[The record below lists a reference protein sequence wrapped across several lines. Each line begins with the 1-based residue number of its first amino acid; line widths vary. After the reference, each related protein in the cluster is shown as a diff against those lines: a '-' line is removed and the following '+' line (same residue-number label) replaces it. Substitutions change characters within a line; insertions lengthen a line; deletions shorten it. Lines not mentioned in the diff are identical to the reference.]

1 MTVPGHFAP
10 ERGSGS
16 GSELYVVI
24 GHAPRHLDRN
34 VTLAGRVLRGMERLS
49 TLPRGTGALGF
60 YEKAEQRVPMVSIR
74 VAADL
79 PKAERPQLEVLRT
92 NTTTFA
98 EFVEARRS
106 RREDWFLD
114 PVGRIELCNVPI
126 PVRDISRK

>member
-1 MTVPGHFAP
+1 MPVPGHFAP
-10 ERGSGS
+10 EHGSGS

-34 VTLAGRVLRGMERLS
+34 VTLAGRVLRGMKRLS

-60 YEKAEQRVPMVSIR
+60 YEKGEQRVIR

-92 NTTTFA
+92 DTTTFDDIPA
-98 EFVEARRS
+98 LAPKVAIVTGANSGLGLETSAGPAGK
-106 RREDWFLD
+106 DW
-114 PVGRIELCNVPI
+114 V
-126 PVRDISRK
+126 S